1 MGTVTAGDLQ
11 CGWAEET
18 MDLSTG
24 RRGFLVGT
32 GLASAG
38 AVLGHGTA
46 AAGAPQGREPRDGYV
61 WLAGDHHIHTQYSN
75 DAMYPVATQVERA
88 ATYGLDWLVVTDHG
102 NVPFATYSIPP
113 LVADIVAARRTYR
126 DDVLVFTGLEW
137 NIPAGEHT
145 TLILAPGPNEA
156 SLLQEFVDRY
166 DARVNGTR
174 NGTPENE
181 AIALQA
187 LTFLKD
193 AVANGR
199 IADALVLPNHPSRL
213 GINSPSET
221 RNWRDAAPG
230 IVIGMEGAPGHQAAG
245 LPAPG
250 MARGRGLYDSA
261 PGTWSF
267 PGYPAESYR
276 TWGGFDWMTATVGGL
291 WDSLLAEGKP
301 WWITTTSDGHQGC
314 GDWVKNPVDP
324 LNQTGYDSIPY
335 DSDGHT
341 FNNTGRFPDPVDSGR
356 PIIEYSS
363 FPPGAYNKTW
373 VGATGYGYRQVMQ
386 AMRAGRMWVCLG
398 DLIAGLDL
406 RLRPGGSR
414 QPGVPMGGTLRTR
427 AGRTAEVVIRI
438 DLAAHANFAGLM
450 PVLARVDL
458 IVGRITGPAADRST
472 FRAPDTKV
480 VKSWNIDKRA
490 GTVEL
495 VHEIAV
501 DGPFY
506 IRVRGTDGK
515 RGAPG
520 YFGANVD
527 PAGPALDV
535 IGEANPWEDLWF
547 YSNPVFAT
555 TQ

>member
-1 MGTVTAGDLQ
+1 MVA
-11 CGWAEET
+11 
-18 MDLSTG
+18 SSG
-24 RRGFLVGT
+24 RRGFLLGT
-32 GLASAG
+32 GLAGAG
-38 AVLGHGTA
+38 AVLGTGTA
-46 AAGAPQGREPRDGYV
+46 AAASSPRRREPRGGYL

-88 ATYGLDWLVVTDHG
+88 ATHGLDWLVITDHG
-102 NVPFATYSIPP
+102 NVPFATHSVAP
-113 LVADIVAARRTYR
+113 LMADIAAARRQYGN
-126 DDVLVFTGLEW
+126 DVLVFAGLEW

-145 TLILAPGPNEA
+145 TLILAPDRNEA
-156 SLLQEFVDRY
+156 ALLQEFVTRY

-174 NGTPENE
+174 DGTPANE

-187 LTFLKD
+187 LGFLKD
-193 AVANGR
+193 AVKTGR
-199 IADALVLPNHPSRL
+199 VQDALVLPNHPSRL
-213 GINSPSET
+213 GINSPAET

-324 LNQTGYDSIPY
+324 LNQTGYDNIPY
-335 DSDGHT
+335 DSAGHT
-341 FNNTGRFPDPVDSGR
+341 FNNTGRFPDPVGAGR
-356 PIIEYSS
+356 PVAEYSS

-373 VGATGYGYRQVMQ
+373 VGTTGYGHHQVMQ
-386 AMRAGRMWVCLG
+386 AMRAGRMWVCFG

-406 RLRPGGSR
+406 RLRPHRSHH
-414 QPGVPMGGTLRTR
+414 PGVPMGGTLTART
-427 AGRTAEVVIRI
+427 GDTVEVVVRI
-438 DLAAHANFAGLM
+438 DLADRANYAGLM
-450 PVLARVDL
+450 PALARVDL
-458 IVGRITGPAADRST
+458 ILGKITGPAADRSAL
-472 FRAPDTKV
+472 RAEHTKV
-480 VKSWNIDKRA
+480 VKSWDIDRRT
-490 GTVEL
+490 GTIEL
-495 VHEIAV
+495 VHRIAV

-506 IRVRGTDGK
+506 VRVRGTDGK
-515 RGAPG
+515 RSAPG
-520 YFGANVD
+520 YHGATVD
-527 PAGPALDV
+527 PAGPALDIPGQV
-535 IGEANPWEDLWF
+535 NPWEDLWF
-547 YSNPVFAT
+547 YSNPIFART
-555 TQ
+555 ATPGAA